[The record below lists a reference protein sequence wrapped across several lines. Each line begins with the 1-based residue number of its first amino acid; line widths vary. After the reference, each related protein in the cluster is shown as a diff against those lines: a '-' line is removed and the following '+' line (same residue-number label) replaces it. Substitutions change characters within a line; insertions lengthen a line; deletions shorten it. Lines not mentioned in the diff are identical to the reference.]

1 VRTHRT
7 AAAVDPSVRAFQDP
21 VWSITQAGRRWPWRV
36 RVLARL
42 QAPWLDLALASGSDP
57 SGSPQLERRAA
68 HLLSHINRTRVVG
81 ALRQSRRSAGP
92 PMDPRDPR
100 VPVDLEEVTLA
111 ERQLVE
117 LEELLISPGPVY
129 CRGVVMASQIVSDG
143 SGPLYAPERKGE
155 LRERVAGVIYALR
168 GAL

>member
-1 VRTHRT
+1 MSAT
-7 AAAVDPSVRAFQDP
+7 AHLSAFQEP

-42 QAPWLDLALASGSDP
+42 EAPWLDLALASGADP
-57 SGSPQLERRAA
+57 SGSPQLERRAD
-68 HLLSHINRTRVVG
+68 L
-81 ALRQSRRSAGP
+81 
-92 PMDPRDPR
+92 R

-111 ERQLVE
+111 GRQLVE
-117 LEELLISPGPVY
+117 LEDLLISPGPVY

-155 LRERVAGVIYALR
+155 LPERVAGVICALR